1 MDGVQDVFD
10 IRISS
15 SLVVTCLFLGTV
27 FQLKLV
33 TKMFQECCL
42 PLLQFK
48 MSTKWWQTFRKE
60 QKRLAKN
67 SMRIYLSKVEVKLN
81 LMISKEI
88 LC

>member
-33 TKMFQECCL
+33 TKMFQECCP

-48 MSTKWWQTFRKE
+48 MSTFRKE
-60 QKRLAKN
+60 QECLAKN
-67 SMRIYLSKVEVKLN
+67 SMRIYLSKIEVNLN
-81 LMISKEI
+81 LTISDDY
-88 LC
+88 